1 MDGHVQMRKCSQI
14 QNACAHACTEC
25 RREMGGGG
33 GHLMGAPTN
42 RKDGLWGQWWA
53 KLPWVLEWQGQTGG
67 SKCNAIWL
75 EVEGGT
81 CGRAKRCRGEV
92 GGGGGRPKREPAP
105 PKEGPLERGW
115 RGGTPVGGLNSGPHW
130 SK

>member
-1 MDGHVQMRKCSQI
+1 MVPLGLVCGEKNPPRWLARMDRCIQMWKCGRI
-14 QNACAHACTEC
+14 KNACAHACTEC

-67 SKCNAIWL
+67 RQWHGIWVARAVGTSAWG
-75 EVEGGT
+75 ERWPGTMEG
-81 CGRAKRCRGEV
+81 RS
-92 GGGGGRPKREPAP
+92 
-105 PKEGPLERGW
+105 W
-115 RGGTPVGGLNSGPHW
+115 
-130 SK
+130 